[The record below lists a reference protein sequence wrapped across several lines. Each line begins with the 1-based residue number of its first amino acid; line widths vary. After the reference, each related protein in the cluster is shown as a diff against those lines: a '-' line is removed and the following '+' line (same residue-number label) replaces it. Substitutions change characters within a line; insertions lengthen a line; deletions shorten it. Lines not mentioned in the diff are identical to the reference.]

1 MRVSK
6 VAFGYTKNLGNF
18 QSMRADAE
26 IQLEEGES
34 FDDALVLASAV
45 VMEAL
50 GVELDGEQRLGLG
63 IARQRVAR
71 QRVSLTVEEKK

>member
-34 FDDALVLASAV
+34 FDDALILASAV

-50 GVELDGEQRLGLG
+50 GMELDEEQRLELG
-63 IARQRVAR
+63 RARRGI
-71 QRVSLTVEEKK
+71 SLTVEEK